1 VLELKDASTA
11 ATAAVAPVVTPETT
25 DPTVP
30 TVEPTALLTVEVTAF
45 VDEGTILNE
54 RELEN
59 KEKRLPKPLLILLLV
74 VVDEVLGVPTV

>member
-1 VLELKDASTA
+1 VLELKDASTD

-30 TVEPTALLTVEVTAF
+30 TVDPTALLTVEVTAF

>member
-1 VLELKDASTA
+1 MLELKDASTD

-25 DPTVP
+25 DPTAP
-30 TVEPTALLTVEVTAF
+30 TVDPTALLTVEVTAF